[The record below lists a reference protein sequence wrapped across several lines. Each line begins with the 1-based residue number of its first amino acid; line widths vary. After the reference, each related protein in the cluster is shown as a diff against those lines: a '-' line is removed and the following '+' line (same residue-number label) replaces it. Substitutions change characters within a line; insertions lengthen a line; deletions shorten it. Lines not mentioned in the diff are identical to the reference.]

1 MSKIQFNVDA
11 YTAKLIGRENVSK
24 LEGAILELVK
34 NTYDADATYCILY
47 YDNFDNVI
55 YLIDNGIGMSEEIIV
70 NNWMTIG
77 RSSKKKSY
85 KSDGGRVQTGAKGIG
100 RFALDRIGIKCQM
113 YTVHNDKKLLWNVD
127 WSDFD
132 NAENITDVNAELYE
146 VNLNYSD
153 FLNKIKNSNVL
164 KIVNEKGFSSG
175 TIFKIENLH
184 DLWDEV
190 LFKNVYDSLSTL
202 IPYELKE
209 LFDIFLLDNDTV
221 FEEASVITQ
230 ISKIKYDYKI
240 SFYVEEDGKINV
252 FLIRNEFDFG
262 DNIEKICLE
271 AELEDE
277 KQYFNGTPI
286 IINTSYNKIM
296 GFKEDNEYTYKLG
309 RFNGIL
315 YFSKAESVKNDKE
328 QYFYKNLNLSNLSK
342 LLGGIKIYKDS
353 FRVRPYGDKNTSFF
367 DWLNL
372 SARKTKSP
380 AAPSHKSG
388 SWRVDSSQITGSI
401 LISREFTF
409 LEEQANREGF
419 IEKTEFTEFKNILLK
434 VIELFE
440 KDRQKIF
447 RALRR
452 RFDLL
457 NPSDTFEKEVRKAAK
472 TNENKDKNKK
482 IADVSI
488 EKKAEVVIESKN
500 REIKELQDENKML
513 RTLAT
518 TGILTNTCIHEIKN
532 TIHKLS
538 MKILQAKNIAK
549 GLNSSNLT
557 SCLEQIEN
565 IKNSYNSWFTIT
577 IDSVRKSVR
586 EVTNI
591 NLTQYL
597 INLIQ
602 SWEEITK
609 NKEINFKFKYSINSD
624 VYFKCYPFDIDSI
637 ICNLITNSINSF
649 EEGKNNNKLI
659 CIELC
664 VNDETVI
671 IKYEDN
677 GNGLCEE
684 YKSYPNKIL
693 ESFVSSKKNSKNELI
708 GTGMGMWIVSRI
720 VDEYDGEILLEKNIL
735 LETGFYIEI
744 KLKNK

>member
-24 LEGAILELVK
+24 LDGAILELVK

-47 YDNFDNVI
+47 YDNSDNVI
-55 YLIDNGIGMSEEIIV
+55 YLIDNGVGMSEDVII

-85 KSDGGRVQTGAKGIG
+85 KSDGGRIQTGAKGIG
-100 RFALDRIGIKCQM
+100 RFALDRIGVKCQM
-113 YTVHNDKKLLWNVD
+113 YTVHNDKKLLWNVN

-132 NAENITDVNAELYE
+132 NAENITDVNAELDE
-146 VNLNYSD
+146 VNFTYSD
-153 FLNKIKNSNVL
+153 FLNNIKNSNVL
-164 KIVNEKGFSSG
+164 RIVNEKGFSTG

-184 DLWDEV
+184 DSWDEV
-190 LFKNVYDSLSTL
+190 LYDNIYNSLSTL

-209 LFDIFLLDNDTV
+209 LFDIFLLNNDT
-221 FEEASVITQ
+221 EYEKASVITQ

-240 SFYVEEDGKINV
+240 SFNVDEDGKINV
-252 FLIRNEFDFG
+252 SLIRNEFEFG
-262 DNIEKICLE
+262 DNLEKICRE
-271 AELEDE
+271 SELEDE

-286 IINTSYNKIM
+286 IISTTYNKIM
-296 GFKEDNEYTYKLG
+296 GFKEDKEYIYKLG
-309 RFNGIL
+309 KFSGIL
-315 YFSKAESVKNDKE
+315 YFSKADSVKNDKE
-328 QYFYKNLNLSNLSK
+328 QYFYRNLNLTNLST

-388 SWRVDSSQITGSI
+388 SWRVDSNQITGSI

-447 RALRR
+447 RGLRKR
-452 RFDLL
+452 YDSL
-457 NPSDTFEKEVRKAAK
+457 NPADVFEKEVKKAAK
-472 TNENKDKNKK
+472 TNGKKDKKEQ
-482 IADVSI
+482 ADDLSI
-488 EKKAEVVIESKN
+488 EEKAEVVIENKN
-500 REIKELQDENKML
+500 REIRELQDENKML

-549 GLNSSNLT
+549 ILNNANLDD
-557 SCLEQIEN
+557 CLAQIEN

-577 IDSVRKSVR
+577 IDSVRKSGR
-586 EVTNI
+586 EFSNV

-597 INLIQ
+597 SNLIH

-609 NKEINFKFKYSINSD
+609 NKDIQFEFKCLEEND
-624 VYFKCYPFDIDSI
+624 LYFKCYPFDIDSI
-637 ICNLITNSINSF
+637 VCNLITNSINSF
-649 EEGKNNNKLI
+649 DEGKNTNKLI
-659 CIELC
+659 SVELGA
-664 VNDETVI
+664 DEEKVI

-684 YKSYPNKIL
+684 YKTNPNKIL

-708 GTGMGMWIVSRI
+708 GTGMGMWIVSKI
-720 VDEYDGEILLEKNIL
+720 VDEYDGNIILEKNISS
-735 LETGFYIEI
+735 ETGFYIEI
-744 KLKNK
+744 ELKNK